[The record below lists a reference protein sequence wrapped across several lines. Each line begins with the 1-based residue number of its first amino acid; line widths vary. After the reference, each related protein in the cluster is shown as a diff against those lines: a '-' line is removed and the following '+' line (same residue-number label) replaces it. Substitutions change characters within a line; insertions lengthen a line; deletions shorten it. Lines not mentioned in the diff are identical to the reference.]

1 MILTDLTKQFVAA
14 ADLILSEIVPNQECV
29 ISAYGD
35 HLSDIDPGHLPKSI
49 QPIFQALVAKLE
61 QVSEPA
67 DIGIDEADHLA
78 TDILYMAN
86 VIRSTISKSAI

>member
-1 MILTDLTKQFVAA
+1 MTDLTKQFVAA
-14 ADLILSEIVPNQECV
+14 ADIILSEIVPNQECV
-29 ISAYGD
+29 ISAYDD
-35 HLSDIDPGHLPKSI
+35 HLSGIDPGNLPKSI
-49 QPIFQALVAKLE
+49 QAIFQAMAAKLE

-86 VIRSTISKSAI
+86 VIRSSIPKSVI